1 MPGSKY
7 DRELRFIETETVRLT
22 AELERLREIIPDTP
36 LDAEKKAMEIGIIE
50 EKIAEFYARRKEIVD
65 SFIAAGLDPPD
76 VERNLNA
83 TVYRNG
89 AAFESHSIGD
99 QSIPGVKAASS
110 SEDLTKEIK
119 DITDEL
125 MELEIKMLQAELAG
139 DDAEKQK
146 LMMASS
152 ALRSRREHLIVQV
165 KAAAMAK
172 SRSEEKAEPV
182 VDDEFKKKL
191 KFLEDDNRALRSQIQ
206 GVRSD
211 VSDIKEQLRQILE
224 VLRMND

>member
-83 TVYRNG
+83 TVY
-89 AAFESHSIGD
+89 I
-99 QSIPGVKAASS
+99 
-110 SEDLTKEIK
+110 LC
-119 DITDEL
+119 
-125 MELEIKMLQAELAG
+125 
-139 DDAEKQK
+139 
-146 LMMASS
+146 
-152 ALRSRREHLIVQV
+152 
-165 KAAAMAK
+165 
-172 SRSEEKAEPV
+172 
-182 VDDEFKKKL
+182 
-191 KFLEDDNRALRSQIQ
+191 RA
-206 GVRSD
+206 
-211 VSDIKEQLRQILE
+211 
-224 VLRMND
+224 

>member
-1 MPGSKY
+1 
-7 DRELRFIETETVRLT
+7 
-22 AELERLREIIPDTP
+22 
-36 LDAEKKAMEIGIIE
+36 
-50 EKIAEFYARRKEIVD
+50 
-65 SFIAAGLDPPD
+65 
-76 VERNLNA
+76 
-83 TVYRNG
+83 
-89 AAFESHSIGD
+89 
-99 QSIPGVKAASS
+99 
-110 SEDLTKEIK
+110 
-119 DITDEL
+119 
-125 MELEIKMLQAELAG
+125 
-139 DDAEKQK
+139 
-146 LMMASS
+146 MMASS

-191 KFLEDDNRALRSQIQ
+191 KSLEDDNRALRSQIQ